1 MTRRDMSKEALK
13 AKRSAIVNQLQQLH
27 QVLSSVKTRTN
38 FGIDELCELGLKAV
52 RVELAPDTELLQFE
66 PCFFLP
72 QPTSVFSEHPLIEE
86 EYVSDLER
94 DRDGPLFCGE
104 SPEENPTERSEEE
117 ARRLDALLRSDGY
130 GWRDKLEDLQ
140 DHIGT
145 SVDAPRHGIHAPHG
159 LGALED
165 LTPLRSFENRVPEVI
180 FFVGDGHADWV
191 GKVGDGLC
199 FTNHFHLDKSGGTP
213 HAFIQL
219 EVRYCANDTSLTH
232 GEVCGLVANMCQWY
246 RLREFRHHAMCPV
259 SLRLFFTDPR
269 PF

>member
-1 MTRRDMSKEALK
+1 MSKEALK
-13 AKRSAIVNQLQQLH
+13 AKRCAIVNQLQQLH

-38 FGIDELCELGLKAV
+38 FGIDELSELGLKAV
-52 RVELAPDTELLQFE
+52 RVELSPDTELLQFE

-86 EYVSDLER
+86 EFVSDLER
-94 DRDGPLFCGE
+94 DRE
-104 SPEENPTERSEEE
+104 SPEENPTEVSEEV

-140 DHIGT
+140 DHIET
-145 SVDAPRHGIHAPHG
+145 IVQAPRHGIAPHG
-159 LGALED
+159 LGALDD
-165 LTPLRSFENRVPEVI
+165 LTPLRSCENGLPQVR
-180 FFVGDGHADWV
+180 FFVSDGHANWV
-191 GKVGDGLC
+191 GKVGNGLC

-213 HAFIQL
+213 HAIIQL
-219 EVRYCANDTSLTH
+219 EVQYCANDMSLTH
-232 GEVCGLVANMCQWY
+232 GEVCGLVGNMCQWY
-246 RLREFRHHAMCPV
+246 SLREFRYHAMCPV